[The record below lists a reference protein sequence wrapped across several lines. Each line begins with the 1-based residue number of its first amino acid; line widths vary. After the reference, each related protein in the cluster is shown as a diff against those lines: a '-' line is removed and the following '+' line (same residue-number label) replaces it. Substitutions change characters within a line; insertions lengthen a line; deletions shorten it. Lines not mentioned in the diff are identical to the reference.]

1 MLGQSEAYLHAQDH
15 KTSIQTQSL
24 HQPLS
29 PTPPYSLSFLLPRS
43 CHSCLLI
50 CHLNHPLSCASSS
63 SSSLPSPSLLR
74 PPSPGSPRCT
84 PPPPH
89 LTPLPLCLPRSPC
102 PRRSPRPRGVPP
114 PFPTVLHPPPPPSS
128 RPPPPPLSSLCSSWG
143 SQNGPRVQGLL
154 LHSSLEANGWYL
166 DFRTVG
172 TFVHTP
178 DERETSRHPMNKKSA
193 SVNEPR
199 RWQSGFWARQA
210 SCAVSELSNNY
221 VTRPREFEACP
232 GSDVHRQLFGRPSKS
247 FPADIWSAGGTDL
260 KSALAGAGFS
270 LHAAERLMRMEQPQV
285 PNCPSLRPGPVG
297 TGFWSVRTRS
307 PANSSAREGKAGKLC
322 ED

>member
-1 MLGQSEAYLHAQDH
+1 MPQAPLPPSLRPAFSVLPRRDLLAALLHLR
-15 KTSIQTQSL
+15 ILRLFLCVSL
-24 HQPLS
+24 ALLVPVVLLVLAVS
-29 PTPPYSLSFLLPRS
+29 LLPFLQS
-43 CHSCLLI
+43 YIL
-50 CHLNHPLSCASSS
+50 
-63 SSSLPSPSLLR
+63 LLR
-74 PPSPGSPRCT
+74 P
-84 PPPPH
+84 
-89 LTPLPLCLPRSPC
+89 
-102 PRRSPRPRGVPP
+102 VPA
-114 PFPTVLHPPPPPSS
+114 
-128 RPPPPPLSSLCSSWG
+128 PPLSSLCSSWG

>member
-1 MLGQSEAYLHAQDH
+1 MPQAPLPPSLRPAFSVLPRRDLLAALLHLRILRLFLCVALALLVLVVLLVLAV
-15 KTSIQTQSL
+15 S
-24 HQPLS
+24 
-29 PTPPYSLSFLLPRS
+29 LLP
-43 CHSCLLI
+43 LLQSYI
-50 CHLNHPLSCASSS
+50 P
-63 SSSLPSPSLLR
+63 LLR
-74 PPSPGSPRCT
+74 PVPA
-84 PPPPH
+84 PP
-89 LTPLPLCLPRSPC
+89 
-102 PRRSPRPRGVPP
+102 
-114 PFPTVLHPPPPPSS
+114 
-128 RPPPPPLSSLCSSWG
+128 SSLCSSWG
-143 SQNGPRVQGLL
+143 SQNGPPVQGLL

-232 GSDVHRQLFGRPSKS
+232 GSDVYRQLFGRPSKS
-247 FPADIWSAGGTDL
+247 FPADLGRAGGTDL
-260 KSALAGAGFS
+260 KSALAGAGFG

>member
-1 MLGQSEAYLHAQDH
+1 MPQAPLPPSLRPAFSVLPRRDLLAALLHLRILRLFLCVALALLVLVVLLVLAV
-15 KTSIQTQSL
+15 S
-24 HQPLS
+24 
-29 PTPPYSLSFLLPRS
+29 LLPLLQSYIPLLRQIPAPLLP
-43 CHSCLLI
+43 LLI
-50 CHLNHPLSCASSS
+50 MGVSKWATGPGIAPPL
-63 SSSLPSPSLLR
+63 LLR
-74 PPSPGSPRCT
+74 A
-84 PPPPH
+84 
-89 LTPLPLCLPRSPC
+89 
-102 PRRSPRPRGVPP
+102 
-114 PFPTVLHPPPPPSS
+114 
-128 RPPPPPLSSLCSSWG
+128 
-143 SQNGPRVQGLL
+143 
-154 LHSSLEANGWYL
+154 LEANGWYL

-210 SCAVSELSNNY
+210 SCAVSELSNN
-221 VTRPREFEACP
+221 VMRPREFEACP
-232 GSDVHRQLFGRPSKS
+232 GSDVYRQLFGRPSKS
-247 FPADIWSAGGTDL
+247 FPADLGRAGGIDL
-260 KSALAGAGFS
+260 KSALAGAGFG
-270 LHAAERLMRMEQPQV
+270 LHAAKRLMRMEQPQV

>member
-1 MLGQSEAYLHAQDH
+1 MCLKLLFLPPFAPPSPSSLAGIS
-15 KTSIQTQSL
+15 SL
-24 HQPLS
+24 HSSTSASYASSSVS
-29 PTPPYSLSFLLPRS
+29 PSL
-43 CHSCLLI
+43 
-50 CHLNHPLSCASSS
+50 SSS
-63 SSSLPSPSLLR
+63 SSFSSSSRCPSSLSYSPTSPS
-74 PPSPGSPRCT
+74 SAQ
-84 PPPPH
+84 
-89 LTPLPLCLPRSPC
+89 
-102 PRRSPRPRGVPP
+102 
-114 PFPTVLHPPPPPSS
+114 FQ
-128 RPPPPPLSSLCSSWG
+128 PPPPLSSLCSSWG
-143 SQNGPRVQGLL
+143 SQNGPPVQGLL

-260 KSALAGAGFS
+260 KSALAGAGFG